1 MNERIRTGTYAFG
14 LCCVVLAL
22 AGVVGLVLKRPFLF
36 PSLGPTVM
44 LFFDSPTEPSAA
56 PRNTLIGHGVGIL
69 AGLLSLQLF
78 RLADHPPVIIEG
90 LNGARI
96 AAAALSVGLTVLV
109 LRLLDSSHPPA
120 GATTLIVSLGLL
132 TSGSEILS
140 MVLAIILVTFAAV
153 AMNRAF
159 NRPQPLWRPVGA
171 REAARD

>member
-1 MNERIRTGTYAFG
+1 MSQRFRTGTYALV

-22 AGVVGLVLKRPFLF
+22 VGVIGLVVKRPFLF

-69 AGLLSLQLF
+69 AGLLCLHLF
-78 RLADHPPVIIEG
+78 RLADHPPVTVEG
-90 LNGARI
+90 LSGARI

-109 LRLLDSSHPPA
+109 LRLLDTSHPPA

-132 TSGSEILS
+132 TSRSEILS
-140 MVLAIILVTFAAV
+140 IVLAIVLVTFAAV

-159 NRPQPLWRPVGA
+159 GRPQPVWRSGGAEEGA
-171 REAARD
+171 R